1 MHIAVTADLHLTTRK
16 EHRERFAALEDI
28 LRQCGQLG
36 VDWLII
42 AGDLFAH
49 SRQHFADFE
58 KAYKAAHPAGLPVTV
73 IPGNHDPDLK
83 AGALA
88 VEGLEGGSE
97 RSLRPVGDE
106 FNILLVPYPAGAAMG
121 EHLPPFAAQLK
132 PRRWAL
138 VSHGDWSGGLR
149 GADPGEPGVYMQL
162 TRGDLA
168 AHQPAVALLGHIHAP
183 YDAPP
188 VPYPASPS
196 PLVITKTGL

>member
-1 MHIAVTADLHLTTRK
+1 MRIAVTADLHLTTRK

-28 LRQCGQLG
+28 LRQCGRLG

-42 AGDLFAH
+42 AGDLFDH

-88 VEGLEGGSE
+88 VQGLEVLTE
-97 RSLRPVGDE
+97 PTLRSAGDD
-106 FNILLVPYPAGAAMG
+106 FNLLLIPYRAGTAMG

-149 GADPGEPGVYMQL
+149 GADPAGARY
-162 TRGDLA
+162 A
-168 AHQPAVALLGHIHAP
+168 
-183 YDAPP
+183 APP
-188 VPYPASPS
+188 TWPPISRRWCCSATSTHPTTARRSTTPAPPARWISTRPACAGS
-196 PLVITKTGL
+196 